1 MFAKLFTWWNGS
13 TLGALFD
20 IRRRSR
26 FVGEDEFGNRYFED
40 RRTSLGQEGFHRRY
54 VVYKGLA
61 EPSKIPPD
69 WHGWL
74 HHQTDAV
81 PTGTSPYRQTWQREH
96 QPNLTGTGSQYLP
109 PGAIEQGGRR
119 DRATGDYEPWTPS

>member
-1 MFAKLFTWWNGS
+1 MG
-13 TLGALFD
+13 FD
-20 IRRRSR
+20 INEWSMRAFLHVKTR
-26 FVGEDEFGNRYFED
+26 FYGERVGEDAQGNVYYRD
-40 RRTSLGQEGFHRRY
+40 RKVRPGRRQRRW
-54 VVYKGLA
+54 VVFNGGESEA
-61 EPSKIPPD
+61 SRVPPD

-96 QPNLTGTGSQYLP
+96 QPNLTGTGSHYLP